1 MMRISL
7 TFILFLMTV
16 YESKKTY
23 SSAIDE
29 IYNRDN
35 EEDRVKTRVRR
46 DDNSGKHV
54 PLIVG
59 SVVGCLVLL
68 TLVLVLI
75 LCRHKLPWTKACC
88 AAEGSS
94 EQRTTAEHNREGL
107 HEERQYE
114 EIQMPN
120 QQASSGN
127 ALTSVY
133 ATAHPPED
141 SLHYA
146 SVNFQV
152 DSDLALTDKNTDTN
166 KNVSLAS
173 DYSSI
178 SPSQGLTH
186 PPPLAE
192 QNVYSTVSKSKQ

>member
-1 MMRISL
+1 MSMIC
-7 TFILFLMTV
+7 
-16 YESKKTY
+16 
-23 SSAIDE
+23 
-29 IYNRDN
+29 IYH
-35 EEDRVKTRVRR
+35 TA
-46 DDNSGKHV
+46 
-54 PLIVG
+54 PLH
-59 SVVGCLVLL
+59 LL
-68 TLVLVLI
+68 
-75 LCRHKLPWTKACC
+75 
-88 AAEGSS
+88 
-94 EQRTTAEHNREGL
+94 QGL

-114 EIQMPN
+114 EIPMPN

-127 ALTSVY
+127 ALTSVD

-146 SVNFQV
+146 SVNFQAN
-152 DSDLALTDKNTDTN
+152 SDLALTDKNTDTN